1 MASIAPIGRG
11 AEPQVF
17 TTVTRVAAW
26 PAFNQLVALLR
37 TSRSTL
43 SIAHLCVFN
52 KTPPSAQTASA
63 ARRDHRRRVRM
74 IRMALKGIPRS
85 GTGQGC
91 VHVGAST
98 SKPIRLIFIN
108 SPYGASRYSAF

>member
-1 MASIAPIGRG
+1 
-11 AEPQVF
+11 
-17 TTVTRVAAW
+17 
-26 PAFNQLVALLR
+26 
-37 TSRSTL
+37 
-43 SIAHLCVFN
+43 
-52 KTPPSAQTASA
+52 
-63 ARRDHRRRVRM
+63 M